1 MLPPSYSPLFIE
13 GVKVN
18 TMHEIAIKL
27 LELHFFYCTL
37 KINHDIACR
46 EDKTFFISIPSI
58 IQCMYIIGC
67 VDRTTF
73 MDIFKPNF

>member
-1 MLPPSYSPLFIE
+1 MLPPSYSPLFKE

-37 KINHDIACR
+37 KINHDTACR
-46 EDKTFFISIPSI
+46 EDKTFLYPYLVLYSVCIS
-58 IQCMYIIGC
+58 
-67 VDRTTF
+67 
-73 MDIFKPNF
+73 

>member
-1 MLPPSYSPLFIE
+1 MLPPSYSPLFKE

-27 LELHFFYCTL
+27 LELHFFYCPF

-46 EDKTFFISIPSI
+46 EDKTFLYPYLVLYSVCIS
-58 IQCMYIIGC
+58 
-67 VDRTTF
+67 
-73 MDIFKPNF
+73 